1 MCWHGQHVQ
10 SCVKRNLQG
19 AQNFAGVFTAQVGG
33 KFHWPMARNLRKKT
47 QPPLEVLDVKGLCEE
62 WDACEEIR
70 DRLRQGNTFL
80 HPDTKDT
87 VDGCCKNSAILVPI
101 LTRMA
106 VLEFKS
112 LPPVDPAS
120 SWNWW
125 FVGEKQEGECPR
137 TRTWCCQ
144 SFLAR
149 QEALQLCKDEDPSWR
164 SKHSYLT
171 INFQTITHAFCICEL
186 AGFLWQLYSGLVQSA
201 KLYQARFESQVETFQ
216 DMCLILDPTL
226 QAGCSIQSP
235 S

>member
-1 MCWHGQHVQ
+1 
-10 SCVKRNLQG
+10 
-19 AQNFAGVFTAQVGG
+19 
-33 KFHWPMARNLRKKT
+33 
-47 QPPLEVLDVKGLCEE
+47 
-62 WDACEEIR
+62 
-70 DRLRQGNTFL
+70 
-80 HPDTKDT
+80 
-87 VDGCCKNSAILVPI
+87 
-101 LTRMA
+101 
-106 VLEFKS
+106 
-112 LPPVDPAS
+112 
-120 SWNWW
+120 
-125 FVGEKQEGECPR
+125 
-137 TRTWCCQ
+137 
-144 SFLAR
+144 LAR